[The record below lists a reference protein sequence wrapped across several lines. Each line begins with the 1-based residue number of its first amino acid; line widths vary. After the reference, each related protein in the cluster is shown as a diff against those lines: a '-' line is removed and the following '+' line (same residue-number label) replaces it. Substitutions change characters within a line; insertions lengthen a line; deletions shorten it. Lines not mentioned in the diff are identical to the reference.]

1 MNKQKLLKRRKV
13 RKSAKV
19 ARRRSKGWG
28 TALRRQR
35 LYNTAINAM
44 QPLIAFLRDR
54 RKILKYLSENK
65 EIVQKQFPREGLQA
79 TPQIPKK
86 VDGGEYVIGKH
97 KDVFQKLNV
106 NQHE

>member
-1 MNKQKLLKRRKV
+1 MNKQKLLKRRKA

-44 QPLIAFLRDR
+44 RPLIAYLIDR
-54 RKILKYLSENK
+54 RKILKHLSENK
-65 EIVQKQFPREGLQA
+65 ALIQKQFQSGGVTSRTANAP
-79 TPQIPKK
+79 K